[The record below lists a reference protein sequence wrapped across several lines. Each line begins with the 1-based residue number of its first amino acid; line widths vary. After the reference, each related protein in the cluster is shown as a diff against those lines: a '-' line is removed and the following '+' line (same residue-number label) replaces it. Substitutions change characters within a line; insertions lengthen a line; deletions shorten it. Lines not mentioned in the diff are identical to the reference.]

1 MSKSKKNTVDPEQM
15 IKNYGADA
23 VRLFILSDSPPEK
36 DVQWSEQGMV
46 ASYRFIQKFWSLHK
60 KILQKHQSLEEGNT
74 SLFNENIEEFTNQM
88 LSKIKISLDKFSY
101 NVIIA
106 NLHEIYNF
114 FNKILNTE
122 QESKNLIDNYIKI
135 LIVMIPITP
144 HLANEC
150 LIEVSDNKI
159 YTWPKI
165 NSKYLHNKTLNI
177 VVQINGKKR
186 GLVSTEKSLTKENLI
201 EKIKQKKELQK
212 FLIGTHIIKS
222 IFIKDKLINLILK

>member
-1 MSKSKKNTVDPEQM
+1 MQLH
-15 IKNYGADA
+15 I
-23 VRLFILSDSPPEK
+23 
-36 DVQWSEQGMV
+36 
-46 ASYRFIQKFWSLHK
+46 FIQKFWSLHK

-106 NLHEIYNF
+106 NFHEIYNF

-159 YTWPKI
+159 
-165 NSKYLHNKTLNI
+165 
-177 VVQINGKKR
+177 
-186 GLVSTEKSLTKENLI
+186 KS
-201 EKIKQKKELQK
+201 
-212 FLIGTHIIKS
+212 S
-222 IFIKDKLINLILK
+222 